1 MTGGNIEKGD
11 FIGTLLI
18 VTPRHFHRISGIANI
33 DKLYAFDHAPFV
45 YIQAGNNSFGQ
56 PF

>member
-1 MTGGNIEKGD
+1 MTGSNIEKGD